1 MLTTDLG
8 ESGEEAREPLDSRT
22 GCLVFPAGKG
32 WNRRIYRPRELSQ
45 WLRAHLSAYDLLDI
59 QGVWLG
65 AAIDAARAAYESGV
79 PYVFTP
85 HGQSSRQDREKK
97 FWKKFFFQK
106 LFLER
111 AWQRAAAIRFLGEE
125 ERRLSVFPP
134 HPGATV
140 IPNFVKI
147 PAVPPATENRRRTTS
162 LPWDGPVILFLGRL
176 SPQKGVLEILDAF
189 ERAYQRRP
197 DAHLV
202 LAGPD
207 QGSYGILAREKAS
220 RMAGKAHIHFVG
232 PVYDGEKWSLL
243 SAATLFIT
251 LSRNEGLPMAVI
263 EALGAGLPIVV
274 TGEANVGAAIEA
286 GAGHLVRLEK
296 SDEVARSIVEILE
309 NRDLREQM
317 ARKARHFFSA
327 HYSFEAA
334 GTALLLFYANLLGRR
349 PSRGAARTEGGTENG
364 AEKQLNN
371 RKGRD
376 E

>member
-1 MLTTDLG
+1 M
-8 ESGEEAREPLDSRT
+8 
-22 GCLVFPAGKG
+22 
-32 WNRRIYRPRELSQ
+32 YRSRELGQ
-45 WLRAHLSAYDLLDI
+45 WLRAHLFAYDLLDI

-65 AAIDAARAAYESGV
+65 AAIDAARAAYESSV

-85 HGQSSRQDREKK
+85 HGQSSRQDRGKK

-106 LFLER
+106 IFLER
-111 AWQRAAAIRFLGEE
+111 AWRRAAAIRFLGEE

-134 HPGATV
+134 HPGAAV
-140 IPNFVKI
+140 VPNFVQI
-147 PAVPPATENRRRTTS
+147 PAVPRGTDNRRRMAG
-162 LPWDGPVILFLGRL
+162 LIWDGPVILFLGRL

-189 ERAYQRRP
+189 ERVYQRRP

-232 PVYDGEKWSLL
+232 PVYDEKKWSLF

-274 TGEANVGAAIEA
+274 TPETNVGAAIEA
-286 GAGHLVRLEK
+286 GAGHQVRLEQLN
-296 SDEVARSIVEILE
+296 EVASGILEILE
-309 NRDLREQM
+309 NRQLREQM
-317 ARKARHFFSA
+317 SRKAQDFFSA
-327 HYSFEAA
+327 HYSLEAA
-334 GTALLLFYANLLGRR
+334 GTALLSFYGNLLGRR
-349 PSRGAARTEGGTENG
+349 PFGRAAGTAEGGAKSGAGKHLNQGTE
-364 AEKQLNN
+364 
-371 RKGRD
+371 
-376 E
+376 